1 MPLSILYCLHG
12 KSSNVTLST
21 PSSPLPHSLY
31 NAQSINGL
39 YHNNCFHTTISISKA
54 LKKRKKRMGNRPD
67 RQVVPTTDTT
77 AGKEL
82 GGDRRKQEEVE
93 EEKKAGAS
101 TVKVKIVITRKQWK
115 ELVSNG
121 DLQSLDAHKLLNL
134 VIMSMKT
141 SGGNVGREKKRWRPS
156 LQKIEEVSSE

>member
-1 MPLSILYCLHG
+1 MDATFHPSLHG

-21 PSSPLPHSLY
+21 SSSPLSHSPY
-31 NAQSINGL
+31 NAQSI
-39 YHNNCFHTTISISKA
+39 
-54 LKKRKKRMGNRPD
+54 KKKKRMGNCVG

-77 AGKEL
+77 AGKERS
-82 GGDRRKQEEVE
+82 GDRRKQEEVE

-121 DLQSLDAHKLLNL
+121 DLQSLDAHKLLSL

-156 LQKIEEVSSE
+156 LQKIEEVSAE

>member
-1 MPLSILYCLHG
+1 
-12 KSSNVTLST
+12 
-21 PSSPLPHSLY
+21 
-31 NAQSINGL
+31 
-39 YHNNCFHTTISISKA
+39 
-54 LKKRKKRMGNRPD
+54 MGNCSG

-77 AGKEL
+77 AGRKEL

-121 DLQSLDAHKLLNL
+121 DLQSLDAHKLLSL

-141 SGGNVGREKKRWRPS
+141 TGGNVGREKKRWRPS
-156 LQKIEEVSSE
+156 LQKIEEVSAE

>member
-1 MPLSILYCLHG
+1 
-12 KSSNVTLST
+12 
-21 PSSPLPHSLY
+21 
-31 NAQSINGL
+31 
-39 YHNNCFHTTISISKA
+39 
-54 LKKRKKRMGNRPD
+54 MGNCAH
-67 RQVVPTTDTT
+67 RQVVPTSGTT

-93 EEKKAGAS
+93 EKKAGAS
-101 TVKVKIVITRKQWK
+101 TVTVKIVITRKQWK

-121 DLQSLDAHKLLNL
+121 DLQSLDAHKLLSL

>member
-1 MPLSILYCLHG
+1 MDYI
-12 KSSNVTLST
+12 
-21 PSSPLPHSLY
+21 
-31 NAQSINGL
+31 SINASS
-39 YHNNCFHTTISISKA
+39 HTTISISKD
-54 LKKRKKRMGNRPD
+54 LKKRKKRMWNCSG

-77 AGKEL
+77 AGRKEL

-121 DLQSLDAHKLLNL
+121 DLQSLDAHKLLSL

-156 LQKIEEVSSE
+156 LQKIEEISAE